1 MKMLIMKKS
10 VGCDKV
16 YSLDEYYGIGKLL
29 QLYIYVCVYLYIF
42 VTFFYIYI

>member
-29 QLYIYVCVYLYIF
+29 QLYICMCIF
-42 VTFFYIYI
+42 IYIRDFFFIYM